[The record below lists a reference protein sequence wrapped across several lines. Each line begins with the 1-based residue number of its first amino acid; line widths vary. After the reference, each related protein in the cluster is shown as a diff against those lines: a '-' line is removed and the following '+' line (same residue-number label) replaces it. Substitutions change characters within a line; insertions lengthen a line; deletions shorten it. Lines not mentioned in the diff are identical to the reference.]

1 MKLSTGYILAL
12 ASVGDAQPDK
22 ENDHMVI
29 ISGDDERNVY
39 GEHCIAEQNQ
49 DGILTI
55 TTTKG
60 RVSTQKLLNSK

>member
-1 MKLSTGYILAL
+1 MKLSTGYLLAL
-12 ASVGDAQPDK
+12 ASVSDAQADK
-22 ENDHMVI
+22 ENDYMVI

-60 RVSTQKLLNSK
+60 RVSTRKLLNSK